1 MVGLAQPGNG
11 RYDVDRPGWL
21 RLRERQRITGLS
33 VAAVI
38 GLVVALLL
46 WLRESGVISPPGAP

>member
-1 MVGLAQPGNG
+1 LAQPGNG

-21 RLRERQRITGLS
+21 RLRERQRITALS

-46 WLRESGVISPPGAP
+46 WLRESGVISPPGVP